1 MARRKL
7 CRPFGWLWAAYTV
20 SAYGSGLGFGAF
32 GLIAIS
38 VLHSSVAS
46 VAVLSSASLVVGALV
61 AIPTGPWIETR
72 RKRPVM
78 IAMDL
83 LRFVAMASIPVAYW
97 LGWLTYVQLLLVA
110 IAVAAAKIGF
120 ATASGAYLKS
130 VVVRDELLMA
140 NSRFESTTWSSIAIG
155 PPLGGAAIGLFGYTT
170 TVVADAVSYLLSALS
185 ITAIGGHEPAP
196 SGDVAKKVTWRDLT
210 DSWHYLLSH
219 PQLRPLFLNRLAV
232 GGLIMAP
239 EPLLAVLMLRDLHFA
254 PWQYGLAFAVPCV
267 GGFVGSRLAGPTVAK
282 YGEHK
287 VMWLAAAGAVL
298 WPIGL
303 AFTPAGIAGLLLVIV
318 LQFGVIIAMSLFNPV
333 VATFRLK
340 HIEHGRL
347 SRTLSA
353 WQISSSLTTAL
364 LTIIWGVL
372 ATVTSTRIAIGLAG
386 LLLLG
391 TPMLLSRA
399 ATSRGKRRRPSPDS
413 GAIRRDTEQVLAGRD
428 E

>member
-1 MARRKL
+1 MARRRL
-7 CRPFGWLWAAYTV
+7 GRQFGWLWAAYAV

-38 VLHSSVAS
+38 VLHSSAAS
-46 VAVLSSASLVVGALV
+46 VSALSSASLIVGALV

-83 LRFVAMASIPVAYW
+83 LRFVAMVTIPVAYW

-110 IAVAAAKIGF
+110 ITVAMGKIGF

-130 VVVRDELLMA
+130 VVAREDLLVA
-140 NSRFESTTWSSIAIG
+140 NSRFESTTWSSIAVG
-155 PPLGGAAIGLFGYTT
+155 PPLGGAAIGLFGYTA
-170 TVVADAVSYLLSALS
+170 TVLTDALSYLLSALG
-185 ITAIGGHEPAP
+185 ITAIGGDEPAP
-196 SGDVAKKVTWRDLT
+196 SRDPAKKVTWRDLP
-210 DSWHYLLSH
+210 DSWRYLLSH

-254 PWQYGLAFAVPCV
+254 PLQYGLAFAVPCV

-287 VMWLAAAGAVL
+287 VMWFAAIGAVL

-303 AFTPAGIAGLLLVIV
+303 ALTPAGIAGLLLVMVIE
-318 LQFGVIIAMSLFNPV
+318 FGVIIAMSLFNPV

-340 HIEHGRL
+340 HIEHERL

-353 WQISSSLTTAL
+353 WQVSSSLTQAF
-364 LTIIWGVL
+364 LTLVWGVL
-372 ATVTSTRIAIGLAG
+372 AALTSTRIAIGLAG
-386 LLLLG
+386 LLLLA
-391 TPMLLSRA
+391 TPVLLLQARVSRQSSSDPEVDGAHVNGDSASRA
-399 ATSRGKRRRPSPDS
+399 
-413 GAIRRDTEQVLAGRD
+413 TEKV
-428 E
+428 

>member
-1 MARRKL
+1 VARRTL
-7 CRPFGWLWAAYTV
+7 GRRFGWLWAAYAV

-38 VLHSSVAS
+38 VLHSSAAS
-46 VAVLSSASLVVGALV
+46 VSALSSASLIVGALV

-78 IAMDL
+78 ITMDL
-83 LRFVAMASIPVAYW
+83 LRFVAMATIPLACW

-110 IAVAAAKIGF
+110 VVVAAAKIGF
-120 ATASGAYLKS
+120 ATASGAYLKA
-130 VVVRDELLMA
+130 VVARDDLLTA
-140 NSRFESTTWSSIAIG
+140 NSRFESTWWSSIAIG

-170 TVVADAVSYLLSALS
+170 TVLADGLSYLLSALG
-185 ITAIGGHEPAP
+185 ITAIGGPEPAP
-196 SGDVAKKVTWRDLT
+196 VKVAAKKSTLRDLP
-210 DSWHYLLSH
+210 DSWRYLLGH
-219 PQLRPLFLNRLAV
+219 PQLRPLLLNRLAV
-232 GGLIMAP
+232 GGLIMAT

-287 VMWLAAAGAVL
+287 VMCLAAIGAVL

-303 AFTPAGIAGLLLVIV
+303 AFTPAGIAGLLLVMVIE
-318 LQFGVIIAMSLFNPV
+318 FGVIIAMSLFNPV

-340 HIEHGRL
+340 HIEHERL

-353 WQISSSLTTAL
+353 WQISTSLTTAL
-364 LTIIWGVL
+364 LTLAWGVL
-372 ATVTSTRIAIGLAG
+372 AALTTARIAIGLAG
-386 LLLLG
+386 LLLLF
-391 TPMLLSRA
+391 TPLLLPRA
-399 ATSRGKRRRPSPDS
+399 TAPRESAHGRRPGLLRPTRHRQR
-413 GAIRRDTEQVLAGRD
+413 AN
-428 E
+428 